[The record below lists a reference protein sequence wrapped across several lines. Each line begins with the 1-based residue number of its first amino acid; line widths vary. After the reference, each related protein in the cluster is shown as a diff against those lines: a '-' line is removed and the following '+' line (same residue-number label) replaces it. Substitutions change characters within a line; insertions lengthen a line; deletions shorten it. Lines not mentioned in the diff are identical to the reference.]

1 MGTFSIWHWI
11 IVLAVV
17 LLLFGGRGKISQI
30 MGDFGK
36 GLKSFKRSMRED
48 ESFEDPEAL
57 SQGPKVLPGESSR
70 ASDPAHEHN
79 RAARS

>member
-36 GLKSFKRSMRED
+36 GLKSFKRGMRED

-57 SQGPKVLPGESSR
+57 SHGPKALPGESPR
-70 ASDPAHEHN
+70 ASDPAHEQN